1 MLIRLRA
8 RRFSPR
14 GRRGGGEGR
23 RGDIDNDQ
31 PTGCSSDV
39 DKLSKYLKIVP
50 QRFAPSLSSED
61 NFSVRVS
68 RGMEGGRE
76 TTSTTARVFLGR
88 LVREGGETNDFV
100 PINSKLRVTTW
111 STAVIPLPRISA
123 QAG

>member
-50 QRFAPSLSSED
+50 QRFAPPLSSED

-76 TTSTTARVFLGR
+76 TTSTTACIPRKVNKGGR
-88 LVREGGETNDFV
+88 RN
-100 PINSKLRVTTW
+100 K
-111 STAVIPLPRISA
+111 
-123 QAG
+123 